1 MGNWFEQ
8 IFSVFTAIGKDIIA
22 AFGSFGDFINGLS
35 GWMYTYLL
43 VILLVA
49 GGLFFTI
56 RTKFIQFSM
65 LKEQF
70 RAVTEKPKDKK
81 SVSSFQALMVSTA
94 SRVGTGNIIG
104 VSTAICMGGYGAV
117 FWMWVIA
124 IIGAASAFV
133 ESTLAQIFKR
143 RGPQGG
149 YGGPAYYI
157 EQGLGSKGLALL
169 FSVLLI
175 ITYGVGFNML
185 ASYNLQSTFEGYSFY
200 DPSYT
205 PWIIGFILAVIVGFC
220 LFGGGKR
227 IINMTTLL
235 VPVMGTAYILV
246 ALIIVVMNIGILPDV
261 FGKIFANAFD
271 FPAIFGGITGSCL
284 MYGIK
289 RGLFSNEAGVGSAPN
304 ASASAEVSHPVKQGL
319 VQVLSV
325 FIDTVLVC
333 SATAFMCLCS
343 GVEATPEVSGA
354 PYVQAALTKNL
365 GSFGP
370 IFITVAMV
378 LFAFTTII
386 GNLFYVEKSFL
397 YMNKGPLSK
406 KQDTAYKLVACGLV
420 LLGSGLS
427 AGLLW
432 DIADVTMG
440 AMTIVNI
447 PVILILGKY
456 VYRALD
462 DYKRQR
468 KAGLDPEFKS
478 ASVGI
483 KAKTDY
489 WN

>member
-1 MGNWFEQ
+1 MDNIFEK
-8 IFSVFTAIGKDIIA
+8 IFSVFVAIGRDIMSLI
-22 AFGSFGDFINGLS
+22 SDFGDFVSGLS

-49 GGLFFTI
+49 GGIYFTV
-56 RTKFIQFSM
+56 RTKFVQFSL

-124 IIGAASAFV
+124 VIGAASAFI

-143 RGPQGG
+143 RGPNGS

-169 FSVLLI
+169 FSILLI

-185 ASYNLQSTFEGYSFY
+185 ASYNLQSTFSGYSFY
-200 DPSYT
+200 DPTYT
-205 PWIIGFILAVIVGFC
+205 PWIIGLILAVITGLC
-220 LFGGGKR
+220 LFGSGKR
-227 IINMTTLL
+227 IINTTTLL
-235 VPVMGTAYILV
+235 VPVMGVAYILV
-246 ALIIVVMNIGILPDV
+246 AIVIVILNIGVLPEV
-261 FGKIFANAFD
+261 FKNIFVNAFD

-325 FIDTVLVC
+325 FIDTILVC

-343 GVEATPEVSGA
+343 GVEPTKAISGA
-354 PYVQAALTKNL
+354 PYVQAALTKTL
-365 GSFGP
+365 GAAGP

-406 KQDTAYKLVACGLV
+406 KQDVSYKLVACALV

-440 AMTIVNI
+440 AMVIVNV
-447 PVILILGKY
+447 PVIFILGKY

-468 KAGLDPEFKS
+468 KAGIDPEFKARS
-478 ASVGI
+478 IGI
-483 KAKTDY
+483 KTPTDY